1 MDAQTLAA
9 AMGGSLGGPD
19 AYARFVDGMN
29 AAMVAA
35 DVTTP
40 LRAAHWCAQIGHESG
55 GLRWMAEI
63 ETSNPSWSWDR
74 TRYRGRGPIQ
84 LTWQSNYRKFGQWC
98 AARGY
103 ITDPELFVNQPELVE
118 HPRWGF
124 LAAAWYWLVGGP
136 RPGQINAFADAD
148 DALAVSRCINGW
160 VEGREPNGYA
170 DRCARLARVK
180 QLGAALLPTGGP
192 TMPDYGIT
200 KVMHGY
206 NPNTGPDCTGNSNGP
221 RRRTDFVVIH
231 TQEGDGTAVSLA
243 NYLNNSATGSNP
255 VSYNLTVDGTD
266 TVEVVPV
273 GEGPWAAGEAN
284 DIGVHICFAGSRA
297 AWTRAEWL
305 ARGAALDRA
314 AKAAAAACQQYGIP
328 VAKIINGSGWN
339 GTRGLAAHADFGQ
352 RGGGHTDPG
361 PGFDWD
367 DFIARVKRF
376 TTNTG
381 GTPMPNQPL
390 DTQTAAGL
398 TLDQLAGPGTARGE
412 NFPGWPQLGGRTVV
426 NALAAIGEKLGIDG
440 FKAVK

>member
-19 AYARFVDGMN
+19 AYARFIDGMN

-40 LRAAHWCAQIGHESG
+40 IRAAHWCAQIGHESG

-98 AARGY
+98 ASRGY
-103 ITDPELFVNQPELVE
+103 TSDPEAFVNQPELVE
-118 HPRWGF
+118 QPRWGF

-148 DALAVSRCINGW
+148 DVLAVSRCVNGW

-170 DRCARLARVK
+170 DRRARLARVK
-180 QLGAALLPTGGP
+180 QLGAALLPTGGT
-192 TMPDYGIT
+192 TMPNYGIT

-206 NPNTGPDCTGNSNGP
+206 RADTPANATGNSNGP
-221 RRRTDFVVIH
+221 RARTDFVVIH

-243 NYLNNSATGSNP
+243 NYLNSND
-255 VSYNLTVDGTD
+255 VSYNLVVDGTD

-273 GEGPWAAGEAN
+273 GEGPWAAAEAN
-284 DIGVHICFAGSRA
+284 NIGVHICFAGSRA
-297 AWTRAEWL
+297 AWTREQWL

-314 AKAAAAACQQYGIP
+314 AKATAAACQQYGVPI
-328 VAKIINGSGWN
+328 VKILNGSGWN
-339 GTRGLAAHADFGQ
+339 GTRGLAAHGDFGA

-361 PGFDWD
+361 PNFPWD
-367 DFIARVKRF
+367 DFIVRVKRF
-376 TTNTG
+376 TNPNPG
-381 GTPMPNQPL
+381 GTPMPTTDQNVQYI
-390 DTQTAAGL
+390 AG
-398 TLDQLAGPGTARGE
+398 QLGP
-412 NFPGWPQLGGRTVV
+412 WPQLGTDSQGRPLTLVDAV
-426 NALAAIGEKLGIDG
+426 AAMKTEQAEQGRILRALAAAAGV
-440 FKAVK
+440 KA